1 MLLGR
6 KQGKE
11 RKQRR
16 CRHRNTENPKAFPMH
31 VPLPSVW
38 HQFHKSYRLT
48 LFRDSRIHGTCP
60 ENLVPKAL
68 HFCVARSLRS
78 SPPAISTSWTHI
90 FQDNRIDWNCPE
102 KPVPPSQP
110 TLVRRFHRA
119 PSSGAPPLPRRSHG
133 ALPKLFPAG
142 LAPSQRSSPQSYFP
156 RFPVRPP
163 SRRFRIAPSQRSS
176 PQAISHGSL
185 SVHPIVASVSL
196 LPLGALPKVFSTA
209 SFPSTLS
216 SLPYRSFSTELSPC
230 YFPRSPS
237 VHPLVASIWLLPHGA
252 LPKLFPTV
260 SSLFTPPNGALPKFF
275 STVSPPSTLSSLPYR
290 ALAASVTKREPKHRR
305 CFWEKTTV
313 ALW

>member
-78 SPPAISTSWTHI
+78 SPLVISTSWTHI
-90 FQDNRIDWNCPE
+90 FHDNRIDWNCPE
-102 KPVPPSQP
+102 KPVQPSQP

-156 RFPVRPP
+156 RLPLRPPCVSPCYFPRLPFRPP

-176 PQAISHGSL
+176 PHAISHGL
-185 SVHPIVASVSL
+185 
-196 LPLGALPKVFSTA
+196 
-209 SFPSTLS
+209 
-216 SLPYRSFSTELSPC
+216 
-230 YFPRSPS
+230 
-237 VHPLVASIWLLPHGA
+237 
-252 LPKLFPTV
+252 
-260 SSLFTPPNGALPKFF
+260 
-275 STVSPPSTLSSLPYR
+275 PPSTLSSLPSRSFPTELSPSYFPR
-290 ALAASVTKREPKHRR
+290 FPLRSPLPTELSPSFFPRFPLPPPSRHFRIAPSRQVWLNESPSIGDAFGKKRPWPCGSQLACWCVNPSNVLQHTI
-305 CFWEKTTV
+305 T
-313 ALW
+313 